1 MARLVSAPRSRLV
14 AALLFA
20 GGLGGLGAPTALIAA
35 PGPAAP
41 GPFTGQLGEG
51 EHKDFDL
58 PTAARQY
65 WYLSLAGAE
74 GSDLDLRVACGERR
88 WASRGE
94 SAFEELLVPADRGMK
109 ATIEHF
115 GGQPSQFELT
125 VTPVLPGKKLA
136 LGKPVDGQANSE
148 EARFQVHELP
158 PTDDF
163 TKLALASS
171 GGKGTDLD
179 LYVYDKDWKLLQS
192 STGDEADETC
202 ILSPSPKKRFAV
214 VKAWQ
219 GTGAYTLGLDAVAAD
234 ARRLGDTPLLGKVAA
249 GGAQWFRLRT
259 TQPGVVTI
267 HLDGPANDDLDLAVY
282 GPDGYS
288 RKSVASDANEEI
300 AINGARRG
308 DYLIGVYPGDEKSS
322 GEFTITKEDLA
333 LSRLAANG
341 NGGSKVWGLFV
352 GIAAY
357 EEVNN
362 LTYTPK
368 DALSVY
374 QTMRSLGQVDSR
386 HSIVLLDEA
395 AKRADIVRALETIAA
410 RADEDDTFVFFFS
423 GHGGN
428 DAKDGTHNDR
438 KDEADGVDEY
448 LVCQDS
454 NGSNQD
460 GDLIDDDLQKL
471 LDAIPCKKQLLLFDA
486 CFCGGFAEVVDRDG
500 RYALLSSLETQTS
513 NEAAGLKAGL
523 MTALINKGLE
533 GEADEDKDGK
543 VTVGELSAYIERVQP
558 NTCPG
563 CQATLTP
570 QMHTCPECGEA
581 LSGDNARQIP
591 VIASKLDA
599 GFVLTDPGKR
609 QRAGASPRPAAAHH

>member
-1 MARLVSAPRSRLV
+1 MPRLVLARPARLL
-14 AALLFA
+14 AALLIA
-20 GGLGGLGAPTALIAA
+20 GGLGGVAAPPALLAA
-35 PGPAAP
+35 PGSATP
-41 GPFTGQLGEG
+41 GPFTGRLEEG
-51 EHKDFDL
+51 QHKDIDL
-58 PTAARQY
+58 PSAARQY

-74 GSDLDLRVACGERR
+74 GCDLDLRVSCGARR

-94 SAFEELLVPADRGMK
+94 NAFEELLVPAERGLK
-109 ATIEHF
+109 ATVEHF
-115 GGQPSQFELT
+115 GGQASQYELV
-125 VTPVLPGKKLA
+125 VTPVAPSAKLA
-136 LGKPVDGQANSE
+136 LDKPVDGKADAE

-163 TKLALASS
+163 TKLALGAT
-171 GGKGTDLD
+171 GPQGTDLD
-179 LYVYDKDWKLLQS
+179 LYVYDKDWNVLQS
-192 STGDEADETC
+192 STGDAAAESL

-219 GTGAYTLGLDAVAAD
+219 GSASYSLGLEAVAAD
-234 ARRLGDTPLLGKVAA
+234 ARRLGDTAIVDKVGV
-249 GGAQWFRLRT
+249 GGAKWFRLRT

-267 HLDGPANDDLDLAVY
+267 RLDGPATGDLDMAVY

-300 AINGARRG
+300 AINGAKRG
-308 DYLIGVYPGDEKSS
+308 DYLIGVYPGDDTSA
-322 GEFTITKEDLA
+322 GEFTITKENLG

-341 NGGSKVWGLFV
+341 SGGSHVWGLFV

-357 EEVNN
+357 QEVNE

-395 AKRADIVRALETIAA
+395 AKRADVVRAIETIAA
-410 RADEDDTFVFFFS
+410 RADEDDVFVFFYS

-428 DAKDGTHNDR
+428 DAKDGEHKDR
-438 KDEADGVDEY
+438 KDEQDGNDEY

-454 NGSNQD
+454 NGNNQD
-460 GDLIDDDLQKL
+460 GDLIDDDLDAL
-471 LDAIPCKKQLLLFDA
+471 LDAMPCKKQLLLFDA
-486 CFCGGFAEVVDRDG
+486 CFCGGFAEVVDQDG

-513 NEAAGLKAGL
+513 NEAASLKAGL
-523 MTALINKGLE
+523 MTALINRALS

-543 VTVGELSAYIERVQP
+543 VTVSELSAFIVKVQP

-563 CQATLTP
+563 CQASLTA
-570 QMHTCPECGEA
+570 QMQTCPECGEA

-591 VIASKLDA
+591 VVASKLDP

-609 QRAGASPRPAAAHH
+609 QRAGAGGAAHPPRH